1 MKINSRHNKGSIL
14 VFVLCLIVFLSVLSM
29 RLMKETTQELR
40 HVSQS
45 HRRDDLRT
53 YAYSGLDLVVGVLN
67 EFKTVKGKLESGQG
81 WSDPFEYAEMFDP
94 IILSGSEGNE
104 NQGSVVK
111 WNVSLTDESGK
122 IPLSSVKDRNLASF
136 FATFVSENEGSSLF
150 DEEDGRPFV
159 EILRDWEDQ
168 DDEERDDGAE
178 DDFYED
184 LDPPYFT
191 PGRKIEAFD
200 EFKWIKGFGFSEDD
214 PDEKGLFF
222 DEKGMETR
230 SFKVFRD
237 SFSFYNEGTINP
249 YGSSDSMIRI
259 LAGDDDQLYEEL
271 LEQRSSGERRDR
283 EDFFQPMNQLASKIG
298 LKLSNQVQVL
308 RAVITVTR
316 GRSVFK
322 LHAVLSNESS
332 GSRNSANNRNSSS
345 AKNATTKSL
354 PRSER
359 NQKVK
364 YPFRVLALKEN
375 ENLID

>member
-81 WSDPFEYAEMFDP
+81 WSDPFGYAEMFDP

-168 DDEERDDGAE
+168 DDEQRDDGAE
-178 DDFYED
+178 DDF
-184 LDPPYFT
+184 
-191 PGRKIEAFD
+191 
-200 EFKWIKGFGFSEDD
+200 
-214 PDEKGLFF
+214 
-222 DEKGMETR
+222 
-230 SFKVFRD
+230 
-237 SFSFYNEGTINP
+237 
-249 YGSSDSMIRI
+249 
-259 LAGDDDQLYEEL
+259 
-271 LEQRSSGERRDR
+271 
-283 EDFFQPMNQLASKIG
+283 
-298 LKLSNQVQVL
+298 
-308 RAVITVTR
+308 
-316 GRSVFK
+316 
-322 LHAVLSNESS
+322 
-332 GSRNSANNRNSSS
+332 
-345 AKNATTKSL
+345 
-354 PRSER
+354 
-359 NQKVK
+359 
-364 YPFRVLALKEN
+364 
-375 ENLID
+375 

>member
-1 MKINSRHNKGSIL
+1 
-14 VFVLCLIVFLSVLSM
+14 
-29 RLMKETTQELR
+29 
-40 HVSQS
+40 
-45 HRRDDLRT
+45 
-53 YAYSGLDLVVGVLN
+53 
-67 EFKTVKGKLESGQG
+67 
-81 WSDPFEYAEMFDP
+81 
-94 IILSGSEGNE
+94 
-104 NQGSVVK
+104 
-111 WNVSLTDESGK
+111 
-122 IPLSSVKDRNLASF
+122 
-136 FATFVSENEGSSLF
+136 
-150 DEEDGRPFV
+150 
-159 EILRDWEDQ
+159 
-168 DDEERDDGAE
+168 
-178 DDFYED
+178 
-184 LDPPYFT
+184 
-191 PGRKIEAFD
+191 
-200 EFKWIKGFGFSEDD
+200 
-214 PDEKGLFF
+214 
-222 DEKGMETR
+222 METR

-283 EDFFQPMNQLASKIG
+283 EDFFQTMNQLASKIG